1 MPSSGA
7 LTSFIQYA
15 SQVEPVVMGKPFSHI
30 LEGGLHT
37 LGLTKDQV
45 LMIGDNYETDIKVG
59 INAGMDTLLVL
70 TGFTQEEDLKS
81 VPVQPTYVRPDL
93 STWEL

>member
-1 MPSSGA
+1 
-7 LTSFIQYA
+7 
-15 SQVEPVVMGKPFSHI
+15 
-30 LEGGLHT
+30 
-37 LGLTKDQV
+37 
-45 LMIGDNYETDIKVG
+45 MIGDNYETDIKVG

-81 VPVQPTYVRPDL
+81 MPVQPTYVRPDL